1 MNHENSDCV
10 DVGPFLEENSIDWKK
25 PREKPVV
32 VTKAVE
38 IDHISKTQTL
48 EKIPSSK
55 LDDAPSES
63 LKAPIS
69 EKTSTQIEQKDQDE
83 VVQASQL
90 NEYAQIDP
98 IELTNEEDS
107 IKMTKD
113 FVNQEF
119 NVRTDSQLKGQR
131 GSQ

>member
-25 PREKPVV
+25 PVV

-38 IDHISKTQTL
+38 MDHISKTQTL

-69 EKTSTQIEQKDQDE
+69 EKTSTQIEPKDQDE

-90 NEYAQIDP
+90 NEYAKIEP